1 MRSGAARLLMIEIAG
16 YQIFTKLHE
25 STNSRVY
32 RGVRESD
39 HLPIIIKVLKK
50 DYPTVEEITQYWR
63 EYKITKSLNLEGVIK
78 AYSIEQYQNTLLIVF
93 EDIGGES
100 LAKILPSTHLS
111 LEAFLKLAIKLTE
124 TLSQVHNFNIIH
136 KDINP
141 DNIIWNRKTDRVKL
155 IDFGICTEV
164 SREKPSFNNWN
175 LLEGTLGYISPEQ
188 TGRMNRSLD
197 YRTDFYSLG
206 ATFYQM
212 LTNQLPFTT
221 KDSLELIHHHI
232 AKSAIP
238 PHLINQEIPK
248 VISAMVMKLLAKN
261 AENRYQTAW
270 GIHADLERCLVQLNS
285 NNQISYFHLGEHD
298 ISEKFQITEKI
309 YGRQQE
315 VEILKKAFAKIAEFE
330 PEQVI
335 ITQNNNDLFSILNP
349 NINPQTPI
357 EFVLV
362 SGYSGIGKSALIQEI
377 YKPLTQKQSYF
388 IAGKFAQYQ
397 RGIPYFAIVQAFEEL
412 IFQLLT
418 ESETKLQQWRTK
430 ILAAL
435 GSNAQVIIQVLP
447 VLEHLIGNQPEIP
460 ALPAI
465 EAQNRFN
472 LVFQKFIRVFNQP
485 QHPLVIFWDDL
496 QWADAAS
503 LKLIQSLITAGEPQ
517 NLLLIGAYRDNEV
530 NATHPLKLMLTE
542 LEKAGIAVNHVL
554 LSPLSLADIN
564 QLLADTLKCS
574 PTVTQPLADLV
585 QLKTGGNPFFIN
597 EFLNT
602 LYSENLIKFNS
613 NLGKWQWSIEEIQNK
628 EITDN
633 IVELLV
639 SKIKKLNQPVQEI
652 LRLAAC
658 IGNQFD
664 VQILALAAEKSLQ
677 ETVVSLREAIALG
690 LILPLNNAY
699 KSLELG
705 VTLPKN
711 APVVAFKF
719 AHDRIQ
725 QAAYSLNEE
734 SDRQYYHRQI
744 GYLLL
749 HNTLISQLEQKIFDI
764 VNHLNLGIN
773 QTDIPI
779 SLFSGEITEPK
790 FIELAQLNLIAAEKA
805 KNSNAYQSA
814 LRYVQTGLKIL
825 PTDSWTSNY
834 ELTLAL
840 YTIAAQVA
848 YLNSEL
854 AEMNQYA
861 AAVINHAKTLLDQ
874 VKIYELK
881 LQAYAA
887 QNQFSQAIQIALE
900 ALKLLRFNL
909 PEPTHT
915 NIQTALLET
924 SNNLVGTQIEH
935 LLKLPPM
942 NDPRVL
948 AIMNILSGAISPA
961 YIAAPELLPLIVIQ
975 QVNLSVKHGN
985 ANTSPFAYAMYG
997 LILCGVTLDI
1007 ESGYQFGQL
1016 ALNLLEKLDAKAIAA
1031 KTLLVVNTNIDVW
1044 KVHVRTTLNSLQEAH
1059 QIGIENGDLE
1069 FAGYS
1074 AANHSYYSYFTGRE
1088 LTELQRELSNYIQVL
1103 SKFKQSRNVDALEM
1117 YLQVISNLT
1126 SQSLFPERLVGQYH
1140 ELNRLPH
1147 LQQANDRHGL
1157 FHFYL
1162 NKLILCYLFHDFEQ
1176 AQVNA
1181 RRAESY
1187 LDGVVGLALI
1197 TNLYFYD
1204 SLTQLRLYLES
1215 SFLDQG
1221 EILLQVRA
1229 NQNKLKFWARHAP
1242 MNYFHKFYL
1251 VEAECH
1257 RVLSEDD
1264 QAIEKYDR
1272 AIALAKE
1279 HEYIHEEAL
1288 AYELTANFY
1297 LSKGKTII
1305 AKAYMQ
1311 EARYC
1316 YFKWGATAKVADLE
1330 SRYPQLILEMLIPN
1344 KQNNQI
1350 STTGHQTLNQLD
1362 FHTIFKASQVISS
1375 EIVLDTLLTKLMKIA
1390 IENAGAEKGFLILE
1404 KQGKWVIQA
1413 EGAIER
1419 GEVATLQ
1426 SLNLEPLPATYIPK
1440 SIINYVARTKENII
1454 INNAMSEGNF
1464 TQDMY
1469 IQAHQP
1475 KSVLCIPIINQSKL
1489 IGILYLENS
1498 LITGAFSSDR
1508 ATPSQSER
1516 LKVLNILT
1524 SQAAISIQNAL
1535 LYNNLETANQQLAE
1549 YSRTLELKVEERT
1562 QELLAAKEAAEAASR
1577 AKTEF
1582 FANMS
1587 HELRTPLNAI
1597 LGFTQML
1604 ARRSV
1609 PLAQQQEY
1617 LSIINRSGE
1626 HLLALIN
1633 DVLEMSKIE
1642 ADRSTLNPQNFALDQ
1657 LLTFIKEMFQM
1668 KAEAKGLKLIFEQE
1682 ADLPQYIKTDEQKLR
1697 QVLINILGNA
1707 IKFTEKGSVTLRVKR
1722 KLSLLPPPSS
1732 LLPTEKDSV
1741 TLPVKR
1747 KEAFPQPPAPS
1758 FPASCGIT
1766 FEVADTG
1773 LGIAPNDLESVF
1785 EVFVQTEH
1793 GRNLHQ
1799 GTGLGLAISKQ
1810 FVRLLGGEITVNSTL
1825 GKGTVFSFDIAV
1837 QLADQVNISDQ
1848 TSDQQIISLA
1858 PHQPQYRILV
1868 ADDTFENRQL
1878 LIKLL
1883 EPLGFEIQQA
1893 ANGEEAIALSDSWEP
1908 HLILMDMRMPVID
1921 GYEATKRIRS
1931 QLKGQATV
1939 IIALTASV
1947 FDHERSIV
1955 LSFGCDDFIRK
1966 PFQED
1971 VLLEKLAQHLG
1982 VRYVYEQPSTSVVE
1996 QPKIELTPL
2005 DLAQMPD
2012 EWISQLHLAATKLNS
2027 KLISQAIA
2035 QIPDDKKFLATA
2047 LKHLA
2052 DNFRYDLIINLTK
2065 NKRSDE

>member
-1 MRSGAARLLMIEIAG
+1 M
-16 YQIFTKLHE
+16 
-25 STNSRVY
+25 
-32 RGVRESD
+32 
-39 HLPIIIKVLKK
+39 
-50 DYPTVEEITQYWR
+50 
-63 EYKITKSLNLEGVIK
+63 
-78 AYSIEQYQNTLLIVF
+78 
-93 EDIGGES
+93 
-100 LAKILPSTHLS
+100 
-111 LEAFLKLAIKLTE
+111 
-124 TLSQVHNFNIIH
+124 
-136 KDINP
+136 
-141 DNIIWNRKTDRVKL
+141 
-155 IDFGICTEV
+155 
-164 SREKPSFNNWN
+164 
-175 LLEGTLGYISPEQ
+175 
-188 TGRMNRSLD
+188 
-197 YRTDFYSLG
+197 
-206 ATFYQM
+206 
-212 LTNQLPFTT
+212 
-221 KDSLELIHHHI
+221 
-232 AKSAIP
+232 
-238 PHLINQEIPK
+238 
-248 VISAMVMKLLAKN
+248 
-261 AENRYQTAW
+261 
-270 GIHADLERCLVQLNS
+270 
-285 NNQISYFHLGEHD
+285 
-298 ISEKFQITEKI
+298 
-309 YGRQQE
+309 
-315 VEILKKAFAKIAEFE
+315 
-330 PEQVI
+330 
-335 ITQNNNDLFSILNP
+335 
-349 NINPQTPI
+349 
-357 EFVLV
+357 
-362 SGYSGIGKSALIQEI
+362 
-377 YKPLTQKQSYF
+377 
-388 IAGKFAQYQ
+388 
-397 RGIPYFAIVQAFEEL
+397 
-412 IFQLLT
+412 
-418 ESETKLQQWRTK
+418 
-430 ILAAL
+430 
-435 GSNAQVIIQVLP
+435 
-447 VLEHLIGNQPEIP
+447 
-460 ALPAI
+460 
-465 EAQNRFN
+465 
-472 LVFQKFIRVFNQP
+472 
-485 QHPLVIFWDDL
+485 
-496 QWADAAS
+496 
-503 LKLIQSLITAGEPQ
+503 
-517 NLLLIGAYRDNEV
+517 
-530 NATHPLKLMLTE
+530 
-542 LEKAGIAVNHVL
+542 
-554 LSPLSLADIN
+554 
-564 QLLADTLKCS
+564 
-574 PTVTQPLADLV
+574 
-585 QLKTGGNPFFIN
+585 
-597 EFLNT
+597 
-602 LYSENLIKFNS
+602 
-613 NLGKWQWSIEEIQNK
+613 
-628 EITDN
+628 
-633 IVELLV
+633 
-639 SKIKKLNQPVQEI
+639 
-652 LRLAAC
+652 RLAAC
-658 IGNQFD
+658 IGNQFE
-664 VQILALAAEKSLQ
+664 VQVLALAAEKSLQ

-690 LILPLNNAY
+690 LILPLSNAY

-705 VTLPKN
+705 VTLPKT

-734 SDRQYYHRQI
+734 SDRQYYHHQI
-744 GYLLL
+744 GQSIL
-749 HNTLISQLEQKIFDI
+749 HNTLISQLEQKVFDI
-764 VNHLNLGIN
+764 VNHFNLGIN
-773 QTDIPI
+773 HKALPSYILN
-779 SLFSGEITEPK
+779 SEGEK
-790 FIELAQLNLIAAEKA
+790 KRFIKLAQLNLIAAEKA
-805 KNSNAYQSA
+805 QAASAYQSA
-814 LRYVQTGLKIL
+814 LRYVQTGLEIL
-825 PTDSWTSNY
+825 PTDSWLCNY

-840 YTIAAQVA
+840 YILAAQTA
-848 YLNSEL
+848 YLSGEL
-854 AEMNQYA
+854 EQMNQYA
-861 AAVINHAKTLLDQ
+861 TVVINHAKTLLDQ
-874 VKIYELK
+874 VKIYQLK
-881 LQAYAA
+881 IQVCTA
-887 QNQFSQAIQIALE
+887 QTQFSQAIQIALE
-900 ALKLLRFNL
+900 VLKLLEFKL
-909 PEPTHT
+909 SEATPK

-942 NDPRVL
+942 NEPRVL
-948 AIMNILSGAISPA
+948 AIINILSGAISPA
-961 YIAAPELLPLIVIQ
+961 YIAAPELLPFIVIQ
-975 QVNLSVKHGN
+975 QVNLSVKYGN

-1031 KTLLVVNTNIDVW
+1031 KTLLVVNTNIEVW

-1074 AANHSYYSYFTGRE
+1074 AANRSYYSYFTGRE
-1088 LTELQRELSNYIQVL
+1088 LTELQRELSGYIQVL

-1126 SQSLFPERLVGQYH
+1126 SPSFFPERLVGQYY
-1140 ELNRLPH
+1140 ESDRLPR
-1147 LQQANDRHGL
+1147 LQQTNDRHEL

-1181 RRAESY
+1181 RLAESY

-1204 SLTQLRLYLES
+1204 SLTRLRVYLQS
-1215 SFLDQG
+1215 SFLAQG

-1242 MNYFHKFYL
+1242 MNYLHKFYL

-1257 RVLSEDD
+1257 RVLEEDY
-1264 QAIEKYDR
+1264 QAIETYDR

-1297 LSKGKTII
+1297 LSKGKIII

-1330 SRYPQLILEMLIPN
+1330 SHYPQLFLGVLIPS
-1344 KQNNQI
+1344 KQTNQI
-1350 STTGHQTLNQLD
+1350 LNTGNQTLNQLD

-1404 KQGKWVIQA
+1404 KQGEWVIQA

-1426 SLNLEPLPATYIPK
+1426 SLNLEPLPATYVPK

-1464 TQDMY
+1464 TQDIY

-1475 KSVLCIPIINQSKL
+1475 KSVLCIPIINQGKL

-1535 LYNNLETANQQLAE
+1535 LYNNLEQANQQLAE

-1562 QELLAAKEAAEAASR
+1562 QELLAAKEAAEAANR

-1604 ARRSV
+1604 VRRSV
-1609 PLAQQQEY
+1609 PLAQRQEY

-1642 ADRSTLNPQNFALDQ
+1642 AGRTTLNPQNFALDQ
-1657 LLTFIKEMFQM
+1657 LLTFVKEMFQM
-1668 KAEAKGLKLIFEQE
+1668 KAAAKGLKLIFEQD
-1682 ADLPQYIKTDEQKLR
+1682 ADLPQYIQTDEQKLR

-1707 IKFTEKGSVTLRVKR
+1707 IKFTEKGSVTLRVKK
-1722 KLSLLPPPSS
+1722 KL
-1732 LLPTEKDSV
+1732 
-1741 TLPVKR
+1741 
-1747 KEAFPQPPAPS
+1747 EAFPLPPAS
-1758 FPASCGIT
+1758 FGIT

-1773 LGIAPNDLESVF
+1773 LGIAPHELESVF
-1785 EVFVQTEH
+1785 EVFVQTEQ

-1799 GTGLGLAISKQ
+1799 GTGLGLAISRQ
-1810 FVRLLGGEITVNSTL
+1810 FVRLLGGEITVSSTL
-1825 GKGTVFSFDIAV
+1825 GKSTVFSFDIAV
-1837 QLADQVNISDQ
+1837 QLADKVNISEQ
-1848 TSDQQIISLA
+1848 TSREQIISLA
-1858 PHQPQYRILV
+1858 PNQPQYRILV
-1868 ADDTFENRQL
+1868 ADDAFENRQL
-1878 LIKLL
+1878 LVKML
-1883 EPLGFEIQQA
+1883 EPLSFEIQEA

-1908 HLILMDMRMPVID
+1908 HVILMDMRMPVID

-1947 FDHERSIV
+1947 FDNERSIV
-1955 LSFGCDDFIRK
+1955 LSVGCDDFIRK

-1982 VRYVYEQPSTSVVE
+1982 VRYIYQQPSTSVVE
-1996 QPKIELTPL
+1996 QQKIELTPS
-2005 DLAQMPD
+2005 DLAEMPD

-2027 KLISQAIA
+2027 KLILQAIA
-2035 QIPDDKKFLATA
+2035 QIPDEKSLLAIA

-2052 DNFRYDLIINLTK
+2052 DNFRYDVIINLTK